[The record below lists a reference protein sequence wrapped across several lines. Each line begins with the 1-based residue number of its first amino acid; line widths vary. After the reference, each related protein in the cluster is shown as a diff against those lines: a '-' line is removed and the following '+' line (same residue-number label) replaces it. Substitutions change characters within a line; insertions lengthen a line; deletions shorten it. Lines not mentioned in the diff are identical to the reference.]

1 MDLSMNQ
8 DFPTAKFLLMLKFGF
23 LFLMFGW
30 FAAPE
35 LFAGAI
41 KTTEDAKVK
50 ESLSTVV
57 WVIQWICWIGGAI
70 AIIAGIFRF
79 NDGKQKEGI
88 IMILFGALVAFKLFS
103 WMEPHIPKAG
113 NVGGAGSQS
122 DASQEGVN

>member
-1 MDLSMNQ
+1 VGTIVERMKSPRFQKWAL
-8 DFPTAKFLLMLKFGF
+8 FLLCFAVMF
-23 LFLMFGW
+23 L
-30 FAAPE
+30 PE
-35 LFAGAI
+35 IMADGGSI
-41 KTTEDAKVK
+41 TTKEDTKVK

-113 NVGGAGSQS
+113 KVGGTTQS
-122 DASQEGVN
+122 AAQ